1 VAEGADR
8 SGDRLA
14 RSPRAVH
21 RRLSEGEGSVLLHLD
36 TAAYH
41 GLNDVGTAIW
51 ERLERPSTLDELYG
65 ALEGQLDGAP
75 PTWRDDVRAFVEALL
90 ERDLLRRAEP
100 DPGSGG

>member
-1 VAEGADR
+1 
-8 SGDRLA
+8 
-14 RSPRAVH
+14 
-21 RRLSEGEGSVLLHLD
+21 LSDGEGSVLLHLD

-65 ALEGQLDGAP
+65 ALEGQFDGAP

-90 ERDLLRRAEP
+90 ERDLLRRA
-100 DPGSGG
+100 DPGPGSEG